1 MTHLSIAMAEAVVLG
16 AILGSLADWLFAG
29 VLFHARYQTY
39 PEVWRTGVGE
49 TGRIILAQAFAVLTS
64 AALVL
69 LSVLVGRTD
78 PWGAVMLAAM
88 IWLVGPLPLLITNH
102 LFIKLDPLVT
112 ASHAAGWLVKLLLV
126 AAATAIFLR

>member
-1 MTHLSIAMAEAVVLG
+1 MSHLSIAMAEAIILG
-16 AILGSLADWLFAG
+16 AVLGSLADWLFAG

-39 PEVWRTGVGE
+39 PEVWRTGGGE
-49 TGRIILAQAFAVLTS
+49 RGRIILAQAFAVLTS
-64 AALVL
+64 AAFVL
-69 LSVLVGRTD
+69 LAVQVGRTD
-78 PWGAVMLAAM
+78 PWGVAMMAVM

>member
-1 MTHLSIAMAEAVVLG
+1 MAEAIVLG
-16 AILGSLADWLFAG
+16 AMLGSLADWLFAG

-64 AALVL
+64 AAFVL
-69 LSVLVGRTD
+69 LAVLVGRTD
-78 PWGAVMLAAM
+78 PWGAAMLAAM